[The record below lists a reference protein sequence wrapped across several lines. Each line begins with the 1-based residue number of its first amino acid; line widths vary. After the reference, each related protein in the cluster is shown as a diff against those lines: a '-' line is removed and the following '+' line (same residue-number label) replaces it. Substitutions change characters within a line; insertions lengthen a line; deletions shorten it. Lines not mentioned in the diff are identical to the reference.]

1 MRYRVLM
8 IALGLALAPAALEA
22 QQGPPAARIEAA
34 MSAATR
40 AGIPVSLLESK
51 VQEGRA
57 KGVAEARIAM
67 AVEARLAA
75 LVRAR
80 EALTRAQARGIGAAE
95 LSVAADALQA
105 GVNEAT
111 MVRLMLEVPAPR
123 RAVAAAVLT
132 ELVELGVASDVAL
145 QHVQDAVRRGGEA
158 LMNLPGEAS
167 ERGLLR
173 GRGHGRVDVGP
184 PVEVDAGVRGRGRD
198 RDRPNDD

>member
-8 IALGLALAPAALEA
+8 FALGLAMAPAAVSA
-22 QQGPPAARIEAA
+22 QQTTSAARIDAA
-34 MSAATR
+34 LETAVS

-57 KGVAEARIAM
+57 KGVAEARIAS
-67 AVEARLAA
+67 AVEARLDA
-75 LVRAR
+75 LVRAQA
-80 EALTRAQARGIGAAE
+80 ALGRAQARGIGAAE

-105 GVNEAT
+105 GVNERS
-111 MVRLMLEVPAPR
+111 MVRVMTEVPAPR

-158 LMNLPGEAS
+158 LVNLPGEAS
-167 ERGLLR
+167 ERGLIN
-173 GRGHGRVDVGP
+173 GRGHGRVDAGP
-184 PVEVDAGVRGRGRD
+184 PVEVDASVRGRGRG
-198 RDRPNDD
+198 RGNNPND